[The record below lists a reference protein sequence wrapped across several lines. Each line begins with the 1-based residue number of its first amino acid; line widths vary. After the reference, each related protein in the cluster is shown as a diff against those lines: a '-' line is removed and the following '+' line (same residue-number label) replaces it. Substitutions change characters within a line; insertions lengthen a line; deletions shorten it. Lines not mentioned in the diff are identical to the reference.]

1 VSPLPEGRR
10 QGWASHHQNGDVG
23 WNGVQEA
30 DRIGIIV
37 LILIWLAVLYG
48 VGKTAERFG
57 RAPFWWVAL
66 AFVIGFFAFIP
77 LLIVG
82 MTDDERRRRAE
93 ADEEAREHAR
103 LSSSQTTPAAQIKE
117 LAELRESGVVTA
129 DEFEQKKAELL
140 KRV

>member
-1 VSPLPEGRR
+1 
-10 QGWASHHQNGDVG
+10 
-23 WNGVQEA
+23 
-30 DRIGIIV
+30 
-37 LILIWLAVLYG
+37 

-57 RAPFWWVAL
+57 RKPFWWVAL
-66 AFVIGFFAFIP
+66 AFVIGFFTFIP

-82 MTDDERRRRAE
+82 MTDDERVRRAE

-103 LSSSQTTPAAQIKE
+103 RGSSQAALATPAGQIKE
-117 LAELRESGVVTA
+117 LAELKESGVLTA

>member
-1 VSPLPEGRR
+1 VEPR
-10 QGWASHHQNGDVG
+10 AAH
-23 WNGVQEA
+23 
-30 DRIGIIV
+30 IV
-37 LILIWLAVLYG
+37 VWLAVLFG

-66 AFVIGFFAFIP
+66 AFVIGFLAFIP

-82 MTDDERRRRAE
+82 MTDEERRRRAE

-103 LSSSQTTPAAQIKE
+103 LGSSQAALTTPAGQIKE
-117 LAELRESGVVTA
+117 LAELRESGLVTA

-140 KRV
+140 RRV